1 VRHLA
6 RLLLLAN
13 VGMFVWIFTQ
23 PEPQVP
29 QYRPLPVPPGV
40 EPLVLLSE
48 RTVKPG
54 ATADAEPH
62 DQRVSPAVQTAPHD
76 QQSPAVQTAQSPADS
91 VAGDVDNAAG
101 DGADSVDGSVGD
113 KSAGRDENTPDAD
126 KEARQVASCQT
137 VGPLLEKGDATTLA
151 AQLVAQGFTSH
162 IRTGEVRNP
171 SGYWVYMPAMPA
183 AEAHRIV
190 AELDAHG
197 LSDYYI
203 GKQNYISLGIFSHKG
218 KAQRHLDEIRKLG
231 FDAVLDQRYRTSEV
245 YWLDVEQGAPPLLA
259 SGVWAKIQE
268 QHPDIRVQRVS
279 CE

>member
-6 RLLLLAN
+6 WLLLLAN

-29 QYRPLPVPPGV
+29 QYRPIPVPPGV

-48 RTVKPG
+48 RTVKTG
-54 ATADAEPH
+54 AVPDAGTHEQH
-62 DQRVSPAVQTAPHD
+62 TAPT
-76 QQSPAVQTAQSPADS
+76 VQTAQSPPDRAGEADS
-91 VAGDVDNAAG
+91 AAGGGAAGTDGSAGDQ
-101 DGADSVDGSVGD
+101 SVGR
-113 KSAGRDENTPDAD
+113 GEVTPDAGE
-126 KEARQVASCQT
+126 EARQVSSCQT
-137 VGPLLEKGDATTLA
+137 VGPLLERGDATTLA
-151 AQLVAQGFTSH
+151 AQLAAQGYASH
-162 IRTGEVRNP
+162 MRTGEVRNP

-203 GKQNYISLGIFSHKG
+203 GKQNYISLGIFSRKD

-231 FDAVLDQRYRTSEV
+231 FDAVLDRRYRTRDV
-245 YWLDVEQGAPPLLA
+245 YWLDVEQGTMPLLA
-259 SGVWAKIQE
+259 SEVWAQIRKQ
-268 QHPDIRVQRVS
+268 QPDIRVQRVS

>member
-6 RLLLLAN
+6 WLLLLAN

-23 PEPQVP
+23 PEPQVA
-29 QYRPLPVPPGV
+29 QYRPIPVPPGV

-54 ATADAEPH
+54 AIADAGPH
-62 DQRVSPAVQTAPHD
+62 EQTAP
-76 QQSPAVQTAQSPADS
+76 AEQTAQSSSDGAGETDSAAGGGADDTIEAS
-91 VAGDVDNAAG
+91 AGDQ
-101 DGADSVDGSVGD
+101 SVGRGE
-113 KSAGRDENTPDAD
+113 ATPDAG
-126 KEARQVASCQT
+126 KEARRVSSCQT
-137 VGPLLEKGDATTLA
+137 VGPLLEKDDATTLA
-151 AQLVAQGFTSH
+151 AQLAAQGYASRM
-162 IRTGEVRNP
+162 RTGEVRNP

-183 AEAHRIV
+183 AEARRIV

-197 LSDYYI
+197 MSDYYI
-203 GKQNYISLGIFSHKG
+203 GKHNYISLGIFSRKG

-231 FDAVLDQRYRTSEV
+231 FDAVLDRRYRTRDV
-245 YWLDVEQGAPPLLA
+245 YWLDVEQGATPLLA
-259 SGVWAKIQE
+259 SEVWAQIQK

>member
-1 VRHLA
+1 MRHLA
-6 RLLLLAN
+6 WLLLLAN
-13 VGMFVWIFTQ
+13 VGMFVWILTQ

-48 RTVKPG
+48 RAVKPG

-62 DQRVSPAVQTAPHD
+62 EQHTT
-76 QQSPAVQTAQSPADS
+76 PAVQTAQSPADS
-91 VAGDVDNAAG
+91 GAGDADNAAG
-101 DGADSVDGSVGD
+101 GGADSVDSSVAD
-113 KSAGRDENTPDAD
+113 QSAGRDEIMPDTD
-126 KEARQVASCQT
+126 KEARQVSSCQT
-137 VGPLLEKGDATTLA
+137 VGPLLEKNDATKLA
-151 AQLVAQGFTSH
+151 AQLSAQGYASH

-203 GKQNYISLGIFSHKG
+203 GKQNYISLGIFSRKD

-231 FDAVLDQRYRTSEV
+231 FDAVLDQRYRTSDV
-245 YWLDVEQGAPPLLA
+245 YWLDVEQGTRPLLA
-259 SGVWAKIQE
+259 SEVWAKIQK

>member
-6 RLLLLAN
+6 WLLLLAN
-13 VGMFVWIFTQ
+13 VGMFVWISTQ

-29 QYRPLPVPPGV
+29 QYRPIPVPPGV

-54 ATADAEPH
+54 AIPDGEPH
-62 DQRVSPAVQTAPHD
+62 EQDTGPT
-76 QQSPAVQTAQSPADS
+76 VQTAQSPSDDG
-91 VAGDVDNAAG
+91 AGDTDSATGGGADGTDGSAG
-101 DGADSVDGSVGD
+101 DQSADRG
-113 KSAGRDENTPDAD
+113 ELTPDAG
-126 KEARQVASCQT
+126 KEARQVSSCQT
-137 VGPLLEKGDATTLA
+137 VGPLLEKDDATMLA
-151 AQLVAQGFTSH
+151 AQLAAQGYASH
-162 IRTGEVRNP
+162 MRTGEVRNP

-203 GKQNYISLGIFSHKG
+203 GKQNYISLGIFSRKD

-231 FDAVLDQRYRTSEV
+231 FDAVLDRRYRTRDV
-245 YWLDVEQGAPPLLA
+245 YWLDVEQGAMPLLA
-259 SGVWAKIQE
+259 SEAWAQIQK